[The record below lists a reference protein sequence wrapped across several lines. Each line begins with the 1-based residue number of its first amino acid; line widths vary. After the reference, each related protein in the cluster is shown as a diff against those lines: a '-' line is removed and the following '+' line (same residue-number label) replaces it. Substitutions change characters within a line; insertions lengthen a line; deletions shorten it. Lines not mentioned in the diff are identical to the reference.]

1 MHVLN
6 INFLLLWVN
15 NLFKKVDSAKV
26 RNLAFLT
33 ILILLSL
40 SLNSSIDRL
49 DIDCLKISSVN
60 KSSVEDIE
68 KVLTKDIRG
77 NWEKLSDVKK
87 MKLNQCDKKVIK
99 FLIESE
105 QHFLDLESK
114 EYECKKIN
122 QKLSVK
128 KFLIDEC
135 CILKWRQEELE
146 GWKKLNK
153 KGGEKPP
160 FFCSNL
166 HFLL

>member
-1 MHVLN
+1 M
-6 INFLLLWVN
+6 
-15 NLFKKVDSAKV
+15 

-33 ILILLSL
+33 ILIFLSF

-49 DIDCLKISSVN
+49 DIDCLKASLVN
-60 KSSVEDIE
+60 KSSVEDIG

-99 FLIESE
+99 FLIKSE

-114 EYECKKIN
+114 EYECKKNKSKIICEEI
-122 QKLSVK
+122 
-128 KFLIDEC
+128 LIDEC

-146 GWKKLNK
+146 GWKKLK
-153 KGGEKPP
+153 
-160 FFCSNL
+160 
-166 HFLL
+166 

>member
-1 MHVLN
+1 M
-6 INFLLLWVN
+6 
-15 NLFKKVDSAKV
+15 K
-26 RNLAFLT
+26 NLAFLT
-33 ILILLSL
+33 VLIFLSL

-49 DIDCLKISSVN
+49 DIGCLKVSSVN

-68 KVLTKDIRG
+68 KVITKDIRG

-114 EYECKKIN
+114 EYECKKNKSKIICEEI
-122 QKLSVK
+122 
-128 KFLIDEC
+128 LIDEC

-146 GWKKLNK
+146 GWKKLK
-153 KGGEKPP
+153 
-160 FFCSNL
+160 
-166 HFLL
+166 